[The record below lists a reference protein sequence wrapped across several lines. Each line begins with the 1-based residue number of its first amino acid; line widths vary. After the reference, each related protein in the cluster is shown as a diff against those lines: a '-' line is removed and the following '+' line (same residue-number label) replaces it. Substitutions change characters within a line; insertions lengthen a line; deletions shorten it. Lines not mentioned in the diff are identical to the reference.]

1 MSEIMSRRADAVAG
15 TRSGL
20 RQYCSR
26 VTRPALTPP
35 RELIRLILSV
45 AAEQKAK
52 GFKDTKISGHKTV
65 DADHGQSLYGRR
77 RCEVAAWRH
86 QRSGLKSGFSSIR
99 YKSQAG
105 NKRGLNACQPV
116 PYPGMHWSLI
126 FQPSRLQRDHCATR
140 HS

>member
-15 TRSGL
+15 THSGL

-52 GFKDTKISGHKTV
+52 GFKDTKISRHKTV
-65 DADHGQSLYGRR
+65 DADQTYTDVDDVKWLHG
-77 RCEVAAWRH
+77 AI
-86 QRSGLKSGFSSIR
+86 SGQG
-99 YKSQAG
+99 
-105 NKRGLNACQPV
+105 
-116 PYPGMHWSLI
+116 
-126 FQPSRLQRDHCATR
+126 
-140 HS
+140 